1 MKAGQRS
8 RTAEGAA
15 ALRASHTLYA
25 ENPLFSDPYA
35 IKFTS
40 SGWRRILKSRKWR
53 HFLQPRAFSPVGL
66 LIGQVIG
73 RARYAEDQLAAAVAR
88 GASQYVLVGAGL
100 DSFSLRQS
108 KAMSALK
115 IFEVD
120 HPDSQQSK
128 KEQMALLGAIPNNVE
143 FVSINF
149 EEESLFEA
157 LLRSSYQQAQ
167 VSFFSWL
174 GTTHYLQP
182 ETTLYTL
189 RAIAKVAA
197 AGSEVVFDYSIPY
210 HKLSGAE
217 RLGSMALSR
226 VTKYMSE
233 PLIGQF
239 EPEQL
244 HAALNE
250 IGFDVLED
258 LSGAAQNHRYFDDR
272 GDDLTTTAATH
283 LIHIRL
289 R

>member
-88 GASQYVLVGAGL
+88 GTSQYVLVGAGL

-226 VTKYMSE
+226 FTKYMSE

-258 LSGAAQNHRYFDDR
+258 LSGAAQNQRYFDAR

>member
-25 ENPLFSDPYA
+25 ENPLLSDPYA

-73 RARYAEDQLAAAVAR
+73 RTRYAEDQLSAAIAQ

-100 DSFSLRQS
+100 DSFALRQS

-128 KEQMALLGAIPNNVE
+128 KEQMALLGEIPSNVE

-157 LLRSSYQQAQ
+157 LVCSSYQRGQ

-182 ETTLYTL
+182 ETTLNTL

-197 AGSEVVFDYSIPY
+197 IGSEVVFDYSIQY
-210 HKLSGAE
+210 HKLKGAE
-217 RLGSMALSR
+217 RLGSIALSR
-226 VTKYMSE
+226 FTKYMSE

-244 HAALNE
+244 HTALNE
-250 IGFDVLED
+250 MGFEVLED
-258 LSGAAQNHRYFDDR
+258 LSGAAQNQRYFDDR

>member
-226 VTKYMSE
+226 FTKYMSE